1 MEGCS
6 LADARRQGVGPT
18 RAAKRAIDF
27 EGPSAIL
34 FESPCVQLVK
44 PKESVSVNTDTCT
57 GCKKCITEI
66 GCPGLGFDQTR
77 KGAKSKDRGQAF
89 VDASLCNGCGLC
101 VQVCPFK
108 AIELPGNAEERRPM
122 RNVLLTGVG
131 GQGTVLAAKVLAQAA
146 QAKGWQVRTAETI
159 GMAQRGGSVVSHVRM
174 GDNGEEVIAPLVA
187 KGTAD
192 MIIAFEPAEAARV
205 LPYLAPDG
213 VMVSATTSIQ
223 PITAALST
231 EPYLAEATIAS
242 LDERL
247 NKCAAAPARF
257 VLVDD
262 ESVLSQVGNRKAL
275 NTVLLAFALKTGHL
289 PLSLD
294 DLRDAIRAC
303 VKPRFV
309 ELNLAAID
317 LVESKE

>member
-1 MEGCS
+1 
-6 LADARRQGVGPT
+6 
-18 RAAKRAIDF
+18 
-27 EGPSAIL
+27 
-34 FESPCVQLVK
+34 
-44 PKESVSVNTDTCT
+44 
-57 GCKKCITEI
+57 
-66 GCPGLGFDQTR
+66 
-77 KGAKSKDRGQAF
+77 
-89 VDASLCNGCGLC
+89 
-101 VQVCPFK
+101 
-108 AIELPGNAEERRPM
+108 M

-247 NKCAAAPARF
+247 NECTAAPARF

-262 ESVLSQVGNRKAL
+262 EAVLSQVGNRKAL

>member
-1 MEGCS
+1 
-6 LADARRQGVGPT
+6 
-18 RAAKRAIDF
+18 
-27 EGPSAIL
+27 
-34 FESPCVQLVK
+34 
-44 PKESVSVNTDTCT
+44 
-57 GCKKCITEI
+57 
-66 GCPGLGFDQTR
+66 
-77 KGAKSKDRGQAF
+77 
-89 VDASLCNGCGLC
+89 
-101 VQVCPFK
+101 
-108 AIELPGNAEERRPM
+108 M

-247 NKCAAAPARF
+247 NECAAAPVRF

-262 ESVLSQVGNRKAL
+262 EAVLSQVGNRKAL

-309 ELNLAAID
+309 ELNLAAIG

>member
-1 MEGCS
+1 
-6 LADARRQGVGPT
+6 
-18 RAAKRAIDF
+18 
-27 EGPSAIL
+27 
-34 FESPCVQLVK
+34 
-44 PKESVSVNTDTCT
+44 
-57 GCKKCITEI
+57 
-66 GCPGLGFDQTR
+66 
-77 KGAKSKDRGQAF
+77 
-89 VDASLCNGCGLC
+89 
-101 VQVCPFK
+101 
-108 AIELPGNAEERRPM
+108 M

-174 GDNGEEVIAPLVA
+174 GDTGEEVIAPLVA

-231 EPYLAEATIAS
+231 EPYLAKAPVTS
-242 LDERL
+242 LEKRL
-247 NKCAAAPARF
+247 NVRAGEPARF

-262 ESVLSQVGNRKAL
+262 EAVLSQVGNRKAL

-317 LVESKE
+317 LVESQE

>member
-1 MEGCS
+1 
-6 LADARRQGVGPT
+6 
-18 RAAKRAIDF
+18 
-27 EGPSAIL
+27 
-34 FESPCVQLVK
+34 
-44 PKESVSVNTDTCT
+44 
-57 GCKKCITEI
+57 
-66 GCPGLGFDQTR
+66 
-77 KGAKSKDRGQAF
+77 
-89 VDASLCNGCGLC
+89 
-101 VQVCPFK
+101 
-108 AIELPGNAEERRPM
+108 M

-174 GDNGEEVIAPLVA
+174 GDTGEEVIAPLVA

-223 PITAALST
+223 PITAALSS
-231 EPYLAEATIAS
+231 EPYLAKATVTS
-242 LDERL
+242 LEKRL
-247 NKCAAAPARF
+247 NVRAGEPARF

-262 ESVLSQVGNRKAL
+262 EAALSQVGNRKAL

>member
-1 MEGCS
+1 
-6 LADARRQGVGPT
+6 
-18 RAAKRAIDF
+18 
-27 EGPSAIL
+27 
-34 FESPCVQLVK
+34 
-44 PKESVSVNTDTCT
+44 
-57 GCKKCITEI
+57 
-66 GCPGLGFDQTR
+66 
-77 KGAKSKDRGQAF
+77 
-89 VDASLCNGCGLC
+89 
-101 VQVCPFK
+101 
-108 AIELPGNAEERRPM
+108 M

-174 GDNGEEVIAPLVA
+174 GDTGEEVIAPLVA

-213 VMVSATTSIQ
+213 VMVSASTSIQ
-223 PITAALST
+223 PITAALSP
-231 EPYLAEATIAS
+231 EPYLAKATVAS

-247 NKCAAAPARF
+247 NVRAGVPARF

-262 ESVLSQVGNRKAL
+262 EAVLSQVGNRKAL

-303 VKPRFV
+303 VNPRFV

>member
-1 MEGCS
+1 
-6 LADARRQGVGPT
+6 
-18 RAAKRAIDF
+18 
-27 EGPSAIL
+27 
-34 FESPCVQLVK
+34 
-44 PKESVSVNTDTCT
+44 
-57 GCKKCITEI
+57 
-66 GCPGLGFDQTR
+66 
-77 KGAKSKDRGQAF
+77 
-89 VDASLCNGCGLC
+89 
-101 VQVCPFK
+101 
-108 AIELPGNAEERRPM
+108 M

-174 GDNGEEVIAPLVA
+174 GDTGEEVIAPLVA

-213 VMVSATTSIQ
+213 VMVSASTSIQ

-231 EPYLAEATIAS
+231 EPYLAKATVAS

-247 NKCAAAPARF
+247 NVRAGEPARF

-262 ESVLSQVGNRKAL
+262 EAVLSQVGNRKAL

-317 LVESKE
+317 LVESKG

>member
-1 MEGCS
+1 
-6 LADARRQGVGPT
+6 
-18 RAAKRAIDF
+18 
-27 EGPSAIL
+27 
-34 FESPCVQLVK
+34 
-44 PKESVSVNTDTCT
+44 
-57 GCKKCITEI
+57 
-66 GCPGLGFDQTR
+66 
-77 KGAKSKDRGQAF
+77 
-89 VDASLCNGCGLC
+89 
-101 VQVCPFK
+101 
-108 AIELPGNAEERRPM
+108 M

-247 NKCAAAPARF
+247 NECTAAPARF

-262 ESVLSQVGNRKAL
+262 EAVLSQVGNRKAL

-294 DLRDAIRAC
+294 DLRDAVRAC

>member
-1 MEGCS
+1 
-6 LADARRQGVGPT
+6 
-18 RAAKRAIDF
+18 
-27 EGPSAIL
+27 
-34 FESPCVQLVK
+34 
-44 PKESVSVNTDTCT
+44 
-57 GCKKCITEI
+57 
-66 GCPGLGFDQTR
+66 
-77 KGAKSKDRGQAF
+77 
-89 VDASLCNGCGLC
+89 
-101 VQVCPFK
+101 
-108 AIELPGNAEERRPM
+108 M

-242 LDERL
+242 LRGRL
-247 NKCAAAPARF
+247 NGSVEAPARF

-262 ESVLSQVGNRKAL
+262 EAVLSQVGNKKAL

>member
-1 MEGCS
+1 
-6 LADARRQGVGPT
+6 
-18 RAAKRAIDF
+18 
-27 EGPSAIL
+27 
-34 FESPCVQLVK
+34 
-44 PKESVSVNTDTCT
+44 
-57 GCKKCITEI
+57 
-66 GCPGLGFDQTR
+66 
-77 KGAKSKDRGQAF
+77 
-89 VDASLCNGCGLC
+89 
-101 VQVCPFK
+101 
-108 AIELPGNAEERRPM
+108 M

-223 PITAALST
+223 PITAALSS
-231 EPYLAEATIAS
+231 EPYLAETTIAS

-247 NKCAAAPARF
+247 NVRAGEPARF

-262 ESVLSQVGNRKAL
+262 EAVLSQVGNRKAL

-309 ELNLAAID
+309 ELNLVAID

>member
-1 MEGCS
+1 
-6 LADARRQGVGPT
+6 
-18 RAAKRAIDF
+18 
-27 EGPSAIL
+27 
-34 FESPCVQLVK
+34 
-44 PKESVSVNTDTCT
+44 
-57 GCKKCITEI
+57 
-66 GCPGLGFDQTR
+66 
-77 KGAKSKDRGQAF
+77 
-89 VDASLCNGCGLC
+89 
-101 VQVCPFK
+101 
-108 AIELPGNAEERRPM
+108 M

-174 GDNGEEVIAPLVA
+174 GDDGEEVIAPLVA
-187 KGTAD
+187 KDTAD

-223 PITAALST
+223 PITAALSS
-231 EPYLAEATIAS
+231 EPYLAETTIAS

-247 NKCAAAPARF
+247 NVRAGEPARF

-262 ESVLSQVGNRKAL
+262 EAVLSQVGNRKAL

>member
-1 MEGCS
+1 
-6 LADARRQGVGPT
+6 
-18 RAAKRAIDF
+18 
-27 EGPSAIL
+27 
-34 FESPCVQLVK
+34 
-44 PKESVSVNTDTCT
+44 
-57 GCKKCITEI
+57 
-66 GCPGLGFDQTR
+66 
-77 KGAKSKDRGQAF
+77 
-89 VDASLCNGCGLC
+89 
-101 VQVCPFK
+101 
-108 AIELPGNAEERRPM
+108 M

-159 GMAQRGGSVVSHVRM
+159 GMAQRGGSVVSHARM

-242 LDERL
+242 LKGRL
-247 NKCAAAPARF
+247 NGSAAAPARF

-262 ESVLSQVGNRKAL
+262 EAVLSQVGNRKAL

>member
-1 MEGCS
+1 
-6 LADARRQGVGPT
+6 
-18 RAAKRAIDF
+18 
-27 EGPSAIL
+27 
-34 FESPCVQLVK
+34 
-44 PKESVSVNTDTCT
+44 
-57 GCKKCITEI
+57 
-66 GCPGLGFDQTR
+66 
-77 KGAKSKDRGQAF
+77 
-89 VDASLCNGCGLC
+89 
-101 VQVCPFK
+101 
-108 AIELPGNAEERRPM
+108 M

-159 GMAQRGGSVVSHVRM
+159 GMAQRGGSVVSHVRI
-174 GDNGEEVIAPLVA
+174 GDDGEEVIAPLVA

-223 PITAALST
+223 PITAALSS
-231 EPYLAEATIAS
+231 EPYLAETTIAS

-247 NKCAAAPARF
+247 NVRAGEPARF

-262 ESVLSQVGNRKAL
+262 EAVLSQVGNRKAL

>member
-1 MEGCS
+1 
-6 LADARRQGVGPT
+6 
-18 RAAKRAIDF
+18 
-27 EGPSAIL
+27 
-34 FESPCVQLVK
+34 
-44 PKESVSVNTDTCT
+44 
-57 GCKKCITEI
+57 
-66 GCPGLGFDQTR
+66 
-77 KGAKSKDRGQAF
+77 
-89 VDASLCNGCGLC
+89 
-101 VQVCPFK
+101 
-108 AIELPGNAEERRPM
+108 M

-174 GDNGEEVIAPLVA
+174 GDSGEEVIAPLVA

-231 EPYLAEATIAS
+231 EPYLAETTVTS

-247 NKCAAAPARF
+247 NECAEAPARF

>member
-1 MEGCS
+1 
-6 LADARRQGVGPT
+6 
-18 RAAKRAIDF
+18 
-27 EGPSAIL
+27 
-34 FESPCVQLVK
+34 
-44 PKESVSVNTDTCT
+44 
-57 GCKKCITEI
+57 
-66 GCPGLGFDQTR
+66 
-77 KGAKSKDRGQAF
+77 
-89 VDASLCNGCGLC
+89 
-101 VQVCPFK
+101 
-108 AIELPGNAEERRPM
+108 M
-122 RNVLLTGVG
+122 RDVLLTGVG

-242 LDERL
+242 LRGRL
-247 NKCAAAPARF
+247 NGCAAAPARF

-262 ESVLSQVGNRKAL
+262 EAVLSQVENRKAL

-294 DLRDAIRAC
+294 DLRDAVRAC

>member
-1 MEGCS
+1 M
-6 LADARRQGVGPT
+6 LN
-18 RAAKRAIDF
+18 I
-27 EGPSAIL
+27 
-34 FESPCVQLVK
+34 
-44 PKESVSVNTDTCT
+44 
-57 GCKKCITEI
+57 
-66 GCPGLGFDQTR
+66 
-77 KGAKSKDRGQAF
+77 
-89 VDASLCNGCGLC
+89 
-101 VQVCPFK
+101 
-108 AIELPGNAEERRPM
+108 
-122 RNVLLTGVG
+122 LLTGVG

-146 QAKGWQVRTAETI
+146 LEKGWQVRTAETI
-159 GMAQRGGSVVSHVRM
+159 GMAQRGGNVVSHVRI
-174 GDNGEEVIAPLVA
+174 GNKGEQVHAPLVSR
-187 KGTAD
+187 GTAD
-192 MIIAFEPAEAARV
+192 LIIAFEPAEAARV

-242 LDERL
+242 LRGRL
-247 NKCAAAPARF
+247 NGCAAAPARF

-262 ESVLSQVGNRKAL
+262 EAVLSQVENRKAL